1 MEKQDA
7 CINFLMIE
15 IRASLVLLVELKQ
28 PLPWM
33 VINFLPSRQKRH
45 SFDFTITEEYTV
57 D

>member
-15 IRASLVLLVELKQ
+15 IRASLALSVELKQ
-28 PLPWM
+28 PLQWM
-33 VINFLPSRQKRH
+33 VINFLASRKKRH
-45 SFDFTITEEYTV
+45 SFDFTMTEKYTV